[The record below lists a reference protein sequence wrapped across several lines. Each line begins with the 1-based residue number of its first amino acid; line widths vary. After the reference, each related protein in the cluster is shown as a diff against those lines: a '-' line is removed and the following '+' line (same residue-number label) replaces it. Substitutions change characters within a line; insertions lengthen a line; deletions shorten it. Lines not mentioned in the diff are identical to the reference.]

1 MLNDGVLARMGSS
14 GKISAQRGCTKSDVT
29 GLQKQKTKKNPN
41 NLEEL
46 TGEGSDVG
54 EAERYTLSPGEI
66 L

>member
-1 MLNDGVLARMGSS
+1 MLNDGVSARMGSS

-29 GLQKQKTKKNPN
+29 GLQKQKTKKPN